1 MNIENKQN
9 GKDLPMDARA
19 AVLDEPISYE
29 NSRDY
34 ELAIAC
40 QSGDR
45 KAFQRLVRQYQEKVR
60 GLVYSILSDPDTMDD
75 LVQEI
80 FIKVYTS
87 INRFEHRSNLGTWI
101 YRIAVNHCRDEIR
114 RRRVRRFF
122 SMEKM
127 ELDPMEMSPTADKA
141 LLKKERIE
149 LVRWGLSKVSE
160 KHRTIIVLRDF
171 EDMSY
176 EEIAEVL
183 NLELGTVK
191 SRLNRARLAL
201 KDVIAPFW
209 HQESLNDAEHE
220 NESM

>member
-1 MNIENKQN
+1 
-9 GKDLPMDARA
+9 MDARA

-29 NSRDY
+29 NSKDY

-176 EEIAEVL
+176 EQIAEVL

-201 KDVIAPFW
+201 KDVISPFW

>member
-1 MNIENKQN
+1 
-9 GKDLPMDARA
+9 MDARA

-29 NSRDY
+29 NSPDY

-176 EEIAEVL
+176 EQIAEVL

-201 KDVIAPFW
+201 KDVISPFW

>member
-1 MNIENKQN
+1 
-9 GKDLPMDARA
+9 MDARA

-29 NSRDY
+29 NSPDY

-60 GLVYSILSDPDTMDD
+60 GLVYSILSDPDAMDD

-176 EEIAEVL
+176 EQIAEVL

>member
-1 MNIENKQN
+1 MNNEIKHD

-29 NSRDY
+29 NSPDY

-176 EEIAEVL
+176 EQIAEVL

-201 KDVIAPFW
+201 KDVISPFW

>member
-1 MNIENKQN
+1 
-9 GKDLPMDARA
+9 MDARA

>member
-1 MNIENKQN
+1 
-9 GKDLPMDARA
+9 MDARA

-29 NSRDY
+29 NSPDY

-60 GLVYSILSDPDTMDD
+60 GLVYSILSDPEAMDD

-127 ELDPMEMSPTADKA
+127 ELDPMEMSPAADKA

-176 EEIAEVL
+176 EQIAEVL

>member
-1 MNIENKQN
+1 MNNEIKHD

-29 NSRDY
+29 NSKDY

-176 EEIAEVL
+176 EQIAEVL

-201 KDVIAPFW
+201 KDVISPFW